1 MNFLKEESI
10 MKENSNPQRILVVD
24 DEEPIRLLYKTE
36 LEEEGFEVLSTSK
49 ARRALELVGSEAV
62 DLVVLDI
69 QMPDMDGIEALQK
82 IVGKKRNMPVIINS
96 AYPNFKNNFIA
107 WIADEYVVKSP
118 DLRELKDK
126 IRSTLCG
133 VMNESVH

>member
-96 AYPNFKNNFIA
+96 AYPNFKDNFMT
-107 WIADEYVVKSP
+107 WIADAYVVKSP

-133 VMNESVH
+133 VTNESVH

>member
-1 MNFLKEESI
+1 MNYRKQNST
-10 MKENSNPQRILVVD
+10 MKENSNPQRILIVD
-24 DEEPIRLLYKTE
+24 DEEPIRLLYKAE

-49 ARRALELVGSEAV
+49 ARHALELVGSERV

-82 IVGKKRNMPVIINS
+82 IVGKKRDMPVIINS
-96 AYPNFKNNFIA
+96 AYPHFKDNFMT

-118 DLRELKDK
+118 DLQELKDK
-126 IRSTLCG
+126 IRNTLCA
-133 VMNESVH
+133 VTNESLH